1 MQKFINKYYV
11 TITKL
16 VLKVLEGGLIVVGCH
31 YL

>member
-1 MQKFINKYYV
+1 MQKFINKYCV

-16 VLKVLEGGLIVVGCH
+16 VLKVLEGGLIVGCH

>member
-1 MQKFINKYYV
+1 MQKFINNYCV